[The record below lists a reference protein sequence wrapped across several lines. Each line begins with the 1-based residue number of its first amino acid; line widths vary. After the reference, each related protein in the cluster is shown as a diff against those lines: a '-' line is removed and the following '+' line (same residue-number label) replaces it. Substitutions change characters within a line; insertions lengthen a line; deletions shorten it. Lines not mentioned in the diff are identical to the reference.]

1 MKKILLLANFLLFS
15 ILSDAQIDKAKMIK
29 AIQEHVSAGD
39 LKMIDISNFSI
50 NSQYTESKTGI
61 THVYLR
67 QTIENIE
74 IYNSST
80 SLHFDKNG
88 NLFHFNN
95 AFIKDA
101 QNKVSKSNISV
112 DANKAAQL
120 VASSLGINL
129 NQSLQL
135 SKTAPNEFVLNDPT
149 ASSQPI
155 KTKLYYFFT
164 NNKLVPV
171 WNVEIMDDENND
183 WWNKRVDANTG
194 IVIDKNNWVTKCDVK
209 QIYHSNEMAAP
220 IFNFEETVQGS
231 TLNKTAA
238 KATYNILPQPL
249 ESPKFGSRQIIDE
262 SVVNLSASPYG
273 WHDTDGVDGA
283 DFTITKGNNVWA
295 KDDTTGR
302 NTMTGSSPNG
312 GDSLVFDF
320 PYDINSRP
328 FENLKAGIVNL
339 FYWNNVMHDIMY
351 NYGFDETAGNFQN
364 NNYNKDGL
372 GNDFVFADAQD
383 GSGTGNAN
391 FATPNDG
398 QNGRMQM
405 YLWPTST
412 NTNLMTVKSPSNLA
426 RAFGGAISSFGSKVY
441 SGGIIGKLIEANDST
456 ANYNYGCSALIN
468 PDSVAGKI
476 VVIYNSTACS
486 NVVKVKNAQNA
497 GAIAAIVVNNTTAN
511 PTAMTGKDATI
522 TIPSIIIT
530 QSNGDTLLAHL
541 KNGEEIVATI
551 RNEQLDGRVYQGEFD
566 NGVMAHEYGHGI
578 SNRLTG
584 GPSNSNCL
592 TNQEQ
597 AGEGWSDF
605 FALVTTDR
613 LGTTDATSN
622 RGIGTFVNNQDT
634 SALGI
639 RTFKYSRD
647 MKVNPVTYN
656 GIKTQAIPHGIGF
669 VFCSMLYDIYL
680 DMIDA
685 YGFDKDIYNGKGG
698 NNKALQLVMMG
709 LKLQPCSPGFVD
721 ARNAIIAADSIL
733 NNKANYELLWKAFAR
748 RGLGAS
754 ADQKSSNSR
763 SDGIQA
769 FDIPRSL
776 WKTSTQEIL
785 NSNDVIIYPNP
796 SKGIF
801 NIDFLTNVQI
811 NQIEAY
817 DIMGKLVATQIV
829 NKDIKSSSI
838 DLSNYTTG
846 VYLLKLKS
854 DFGTLIHKVIVE

>member
-1 MKKILLLANFLLFS
+1 MKKILLIVNVLVFS
-15 ILSDAQIDKAKMIK
+15 ILSNAQIDKAFMIRSMQQHST
-29 AIQEHVSAGD
+29 ASE
-39 LKMIDISNFSI
+39 LKMSDIANFSI
-50 NSQYTESKTGI
+50 YSQYTEAKTGI
-61 THVYLR
+61 THIYFR
-67 QTIENIE
+67 QTIKNIE
-74 IYNSST
+74 IYNANS
-80 SLHFDKNG
+80 SLHFDKKG

-101 QNKVSKSNISV
+101 QDKISKSSISV
-112 DANKAAQL
+112 DANRATQL
-120 VASSLGINL
+120 VATSLGMSL
-129 NQSLQL
+129 NQSIQL
-135 SKTAPNEFVLNDPT
+135 SKTTQNEFVLNDPM

-155 KTKLYYFFT
+155 KTKLYYFFL
-164 NNKLVPV
+164 NDKLVPV

-194 IVIDKNNWVTKCDVK
+194 EVIDENNWVTKCDVT
-209 QIYHSNEMAAP
+209 QIYHSNEMATANY
-220 IFNFEETVQGS
+220 NFEEVVQGS

-238 KATYNILPQPL
+238 KVSYNILPQPL
-249 ESPKFGSRQIIDE
+249 ESPKYGSRQIIDE

-302 NTMTGSSPNG
+302 NTLTGSSPNG

-351 NYGFDETAGNFQN
+351 NYGFDEVSGNFQN
-364 NNYNKDGL
+364 NNYGKLGS

-398 QNGRMQM
+398 QNSRMQM

-441 SGGIIGKLIEANDST
+441 SGGIMGKLIEANDST
-456 ANYNYGCSALIN
+456 VNYNYGCSPLIN

-476 VVIYNSTACS
+476 VVIYNSTACT
-486 NVVKVKNAQNA
+486 NIVKVKNAQNA
-497 GAIAAIVVNNTTAN
+497 GAIGAIVVNNTTSN

-530 QSNGDTLLAHL
+530 QSNGDTLLSHL
-541 KNGEEIVATI
+541 RNGEEIVATI

-584 GPSNSNCL
+584 GPSNSSCL

-634 SALGI
+634 SGLGI

-647 MKVNPVTYN
+647 MKVDPVTYN
-656 GIKTQAIPHGIGF
+656 GIKTQAIPHGVGF

-680 DMIDA
+680 DMIDV
-685 YGFDKDIYNGKGG
+685 YGFDKDIYKIGR
-698 NNKALQLVMMG
+698 AHV
-709 LKLQPCSPGFVD
+709 
-721 ARNAIIAADSIL
+721 
-733 NNKANYELLWKAFAR
+733 
-748 RGLGAS
+748 
-754 ADQKSSNSR
+754 
-763 SDGIQA
+763 
-769 FDIPRSL
+769 
-776 WKTSTQEIL
+776 
-785 NSNDVIIYPNP
+785 
-796 SKGIF
+796 
-801 NIDFLTNVQI
+801 
-811 NQIEAY
+811 
-817 DIMGKLVATQIV
+817 
-829 NKDIKSSSI
+829 
-838 DLSNYTTG
+838 
-846 VYLLKLKS
+846 
-854 DFGTLIHKVIVE
+854 

>member
-1 MKKILLLANFLLFS
+1 MKKTLLFVNILLLSFLS
-15 ILSDAQIDKAKMIK
+15 YAQIDKAMMVR
-29 AIQEHVSAGD
+29 AILKHPSATNLEKSD
-39 LKMIDISNFSI
+39 VSNFTIS
-50 NSQYTESKTGI
+50 SQYTEAKTGI
-61 THVYLR
+61 THVYFK
-67 QTIENIE
+67 QTVNNVE
-74 IYNSST
+74 IYNANS

-95 AFIKDA
+95 SFIKDA
-101 QNKVSKSNISV
+101 QNKLSKTTISV
-112 DANKAAQL
+112 DANRATQS
-120 VASSLGINL
+120 VASSLGMSL
-129 NQSLQL
+129 NQSVQL
-135 SKTAPNEFVLNDPT
+135 SKTIANEYILNDPL

-155 KTKLYYFFT
+155 KTKLYYYFI
-164 NNKLVPV
+164 NDKLVPV

-194 IVIDKNNWVTKCDVK
+194 KVIDENNWVTKCDVT
-209 QIYHSNEMAAP
+209 QIYHSNEFAVP
-220 IFNFEETVQGS
+220 LFNFEEVVQGA
-231 TLNKTAA
+231 TLNKAAA
-238 KATYNILPQPL
+238 KASYNVLPRPL
-249 ESPKFGSRQIIDE
+249 ESPLFGSRQFIEE
-262 SVVNLSASPYG
+262 SIVNLAASPFG

-320 PYDINSRP
+320 PYDINARP

-339 FYWNNVMHDIMY
+339 FYWNNIMHDVMY
-351 NYGFDETAGNFQN
+351 NYGFDEVAGNFQN
-364 NNYNKDGL
+364 NNYGKDGA

-426 RAFGGAISSFGSKVY
+426 RAYGGVISSFGAKVY
-441 SGGIIGKLIEANDST
+441 SGGIMGKLIEANDST
-456 ANYNYGCSALIN
+456 TNYNYGCSALIN

-476 VVIYNSTACS
+476 VVIYNSTACT
-486 NVVKVKNAQNA
+486 NIVKVKNAQNA
-497 GAIAAIVVNNTTAN
+497 GAIGAIVVNNTTTN
-511 PTAMTGKDATI
+511 PTAMTGKDASI

-530 QSNGDTLLAHL
+530 KANGDTLLSYIR
-541 KNGEEIVATI
+541 NGEEIIATI

-584 GPSNSNCL
+584 GPLNTSCL

-613 LGTTDATSN
+613 LGTTDASSN

-634 SALGI
+634 AALGI
-639 RTFKYSRD
+639 RPFKYSRD

-733 NNKANYELLWKAFAR
+733 YGKANYELLWKAFAR

-763 SDGIQA
+763 SDGVQA
-769 FDIPRSL
+769 FDLPRSL
-776 WKTSTQEIL
+776 WKTSTQELL
-785 NSNDVIIYPNP
+785 NTNDVNIYPNP
-796 SKGIF
+796 SKGVF

-811 NQIEAY
+811 NQIEAF
-817 DIMGKLVATQIV
+817 DITGKLLSTQTI
-829 NKDIKSSSI
+829 NKDAKTCSI
-838 DLSNYTTG
+838 DLSNHTTG

-854 DFGTLIHKVIVE
+854 EFGTLVHKVIVE

>member
-1 MKKILLLANFLLFS
+1 
-15 ILSDAQIDKAKMIK
+15 
-29 AIQEHVSAGD
+29 
-39 LKMIDISNFSI
+39 
-50 NSQYTESKTGI
+50 
-61 THVYLR
+61 
-67 QTIENIE
+67 
-74 IYNSST
+74 
-80 SLHFDKNG
+80 
-88 NLFHFNN
+88 
-95 AFIKDA
+95 
-101 QNKVSKSNISV
+101 
-112 DANKAAQL
+112 
-120 VASSLGINL
+120 
-129 NQSLQL
+129 
-135 SKTAPNEFVLNDPT
+135 
-149 ASSQPI
+149 
-155 KTKLYYFFT
+155 
-164 NNKLVPV
+164 
-171 WNVEIMDDENND
+171 
-183 WWNKRVDANTG
+183 
-194 IVIDKNNWVTKCDVK
+194 
-209 QIYHSNEMAAP
+209 
-220 IFNFEETVQGS
+220 
-231 TLNKTAA
+231 
-238 KATYNILPQPL
+238 
-249 ESPKFGSRQIIDE
+249 
-262 SVVNLSASPYG
+262 
-273 WHDTDGVDGA
+273 
-283 DFTITKGNNVWA
+283 
-295 KDDTTGR
+295 
-302 NTMTGSSPNG
+302 
-312 GDSLVFDF
+312 
-320 PYDINSRP
+320 
-328 FENLKAGIVNL
+328 
-339 FYWNNVMHDIMY
+339 
-351 NYGFDETAGNFQN
+351 
-364 NNYNKDGL
+364 
-372 GNDFVFADAQD
+372 
-383 GSGTGNAN
+383 
-391 FATPNDG
+391 
-398 QNGRMQM
+398 
-405 YLWPTST
+405 
-412 NTNLMTVKSPSNLA
+412 
-426 RAFGGAISSFGSKVY
+426 
-441 SGGIIGKLIEANDST
+441 
-456 ANYNYGCSALIN
+456 
-468 PDSVAGKI
+468 
-476 VVIYNSTACS
+476 
-486 NVVKVKNAQNA
+486 
-497 GAIAAIVVNNTTAN
+497 
-511 PTAMTGKDATI
+511 
-522 TIPSIIIT
+522 
-530 QSNGDTLLAHL
+530 
-541 KNGEEIVATI
+541 VATI

-698 NNKALQLVMMG
+698 NNKALQLVMIG